1 MPVTLIGD
9 MNTPVSMLVIGITIA
24 SSDLR
29 KLIRNSM
36 LLVIIGVRMFLVPAG
51 AVVFTTLLSIITL
64 PVYTYFITA
73 L

>member
-1 MPVTLIGD
+1 
-9 MNTPVSMLVIGITIA
+9 MNKSEKYVE
-24 SSDLR
+24 
-29 KLIRNSM
+29 
-36 LLVIIGVRMFLVPAG
+36 IILAIKYNNDEELAAG